1 MDDDKRDE
9 VYVLC
14 VVGDQSDIV
23 TQDQVMDSATSKPY
37 FYHTSTIVHHAL
49 PQFGRRLVLNR
60 HGMVNR
66 DQIMCVAVKRIDRR
80 IL

>member
-9 VYVLC
+9 VYELC

-37 FYHTSTIVHHAL
+37 FNHSPPCFATIWSAVST
-49 PQFGRRLVLNR
+49 Q
-60 HGMVNR
+60 
-66 DQIMCVAVKRIDRR
+66 
-80 IL
+80 